1 MASTAGETRPS
12 ATSAAPVV
20 VDLGKKRR
28 KLVRQLLDGQGKLLD
43 EVNGAIE
50 ELRAAGTISASAQP
64 VIVVVRPKRKNR
76 NWMLPFS

>member
-1 MASTAGETRPS
+1 
-12 ATSAAPVV
+12 V

-43 EVNGAIE
+43 EVTSAIE
-50 ELRAAGTISASAQP
+50 ELKAAGTIGDSVQP

-76 NWMLPFS
+76 NWMMPFS